1 MGQAVRTVLIH
12 YHYSEKR
19 NQSEHLQRP
28 DFECSV
34 KYIKLKFRSL

>member
-19 NQSEHLQRP
+19 NQSAEKCKEYLS
-28 DFECSV
+28 ELTGCV
-34 KYIKLKFRSL
+34 